1 LPLYLKLYDDV
12 IPDLKPRFSGF
23 LDEIIKK
30 IEEEDIGVLK
40 AQVCREKKEFEE
52 AIKIFEKEDV
62 DAILTLHLAYSPSL
76 ESIDALSRTSLPII
90 IFDTTPRYDFSVN
103 TNQNDI
109 MMNHGIHGVQ
119 DLCNLLKRKG
129 KYFSLVTGYWEKPEV
144 LKKIVKKIKGAL
156 IAGKMRKS
164 RIGNIGGYFK
174 GMGDFIVEDQ
184 LIKKCIGTEIVRV
197 EPADIVSFMPV
208 KSEKSIKEEL
218 EKDLNY
224 FKLCGENKKNHLD
237 SIIAGLG
244 IRRWIG
250 REKLSGFTM
259 NFSSINYNT
268 GFPTIPFL
276 EASKAMADGIGYAGE
291 GDIITSALVSSLLA
305 VFPQTTFTEMFCPDW
320 KNELIFLSHM
330 GEVNL
335 NLLAGRPKLIRKEIP
350 FIDIEDPVIA
360 VGQLKKGKAT
370 FVNLS
375 PSKESFDLIV
385 SNIEMLEKKN
395 KNLEDTVTGWFKPN
409 TVLDKFLLDFSNNG
423 GSHHSAIVYGN
434 ISEEIKEFGSI
445 MGFSVVEI

>member
-30 IEEEDIGVLK
+30 IEAKGIGVLK
-40 AQVCREKKEFEE
+40 AQICREKKEFDE

-62 DAILTLHLAYSPSL
+62 DAIITLHLSYSPSL
-76 ESIDALSRTSLPII
+76 ESADALSRTRLPVI

-103 TNQNDI
+103 TKQNDI

-129 KYFSLVTGYWEKPEV
+129 KYFSLVTGYWGKPDV
-144 LKKIVKKIKGAL
+144 LDKIVKKIKGAL

-174 GMGDFIVEDQ
+174 GMGDFIVEDE
-184 LIKKCIGTEIVRV
+184 LIKRCIGTEIVRV
-197 EPADIVSFMPV
+197 KPADIVSLMPA
-208 KSEKSIKEEL
+208 KGEKSIKEEL
-218 EKDLNY
+218 EKDLSY
-224 FKLCGENKKNHLD
+224 FKLCEENKKNHLD

-244 IRRWIG
+244 VRRWVR
-250 REKLSGFTM
+250 REKLSCFTM
-259 NFSSINYNT
+259 NFSTINYST

-276 EASKAMADGIGYAGE
+276 EASKAMAGGIGYAGE
-291 GDIITSALVSSLLA
+291 GDIITSALVGSLLS

-320 KNELIFLSHM
+320 KNEIIFLSHM

-335 NLLAGRPKLIRKEIP
+335 NLVTGKPKLIRKEMP

-375 PSKESFDLIV
+375 PSKESFNLIV
-385 SNIEMLEKKN
+385 SNIEMIEKEN
-395 KNLEDTVTGWFKPN
+395 KNIEDTVTGWFRTN
-409 TVLDKFLLDFSNNG
+409 TALDKFLLDFSNNG

-434 ISEEIKEFGSI
+434 VSEEIKEFGSI
-445 MGFSVVEI
+445 MGFSIAEI